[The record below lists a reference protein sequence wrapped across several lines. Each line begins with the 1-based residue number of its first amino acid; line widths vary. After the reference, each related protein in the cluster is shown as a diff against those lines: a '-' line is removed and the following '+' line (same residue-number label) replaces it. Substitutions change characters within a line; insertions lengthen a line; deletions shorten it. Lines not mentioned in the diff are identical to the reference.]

1 MGLTKRKDGWYVEF
15 PVTDDGKV
23 LQLARGT
30 PGAKLKRW
38 KTLTENKTLAKQQ
51 EAKIKTDLMMGKIQS
66 ERVKGPM
73 TFKALTDAYLADP
86 KIQRQRIYQKKKNWI
101 TKRFLPT
108 FGASTLLTDI
118 TEQKIE
124 KFLETR
130 RQDDGYQGTKTKAG
144 TVNRELAG
152 IKNIFMWG
160 IKKELLK
167 LNPAR
172 FLRPEKEN
180 NVRDEILDPE
190 QFGKLQECSP
200 SYLQPINYVAYVT
213 SMRAGEI
220 LGLTWDKVDLKGGFI
235 RLHAEDTKTHEG
247 RTIPLNFSIE
257 LLDLFRNLFKVR
269 NLHSSQVFL
278 RNGKPIRCMREAFK
292 TACQDAGI
300 QGFRFHDFRHTAIT
314 NMRRAGIDHL
324 TIMQISGHKTMAC
337 FTRYNSFREPDLQA
351 AAHQFN
357 TYLTLAPKPS
367 SHTLPETRVKIASSC

>member
-38 KTLTENKTLAKQQ
+38 KTLTDNKTLAKQQ
-51 EAKIKTDLMMGKIQS
+51 EAKIKTDLMMGKIVS

-86 KIQRQRIYQKKKNWI
+86 KIQRQTIYQKKENWI
-101 TKRFLPT
+101 NKRFLPT

-118 TEQKIE
+118 TEDKIE
-124 KFLETR
+124 RYLENR
-130 RQDDGYQGTKTKAG
+130 RKDDGYQGTKAKTA

-152 IKNIFMWG
+152 IKHLFTWG
-160 IKKELLK
+160 VKKEFLQY
-167 LNPAR
+167 NPAR
-172 FLRPEKEN
+172 FLRPEREN
-180 NVRDEILDPE
+180 NLRDEILDPG
-190 QFGKLQECSP
+190 QFAKLQACSP
-200 SYLQPINYVAYVT
+200 SYLQPINYVAYIT
-213 SMRAGEI
+213 GMREGEI
-220 LGLTWDKVDLKGGFI
+220 LGLTWEKVDLKGGFI
-235 RLHAEDTKTHEG
+235 RLQAEDTKTREG
-247 RTIPLNFSIE
+247 RTIPLNFSME
-257 LLDLFRNLFKVR
+257 LLDLFKNLFKVR
-269 NLHSSQVFL
+269 SLHSSQVFL
-278 RNGKPIRCMREAFK
+278 RKGEPIRCMREAFK

-324 TIMQISGHKTMAC
+324 TIMWISGHKTMAC

-351 AAHQFN
+351 AARQFN
-357 TYLTLAPKPS
+357 TYLTLAPKTPPQ
-367 SHTLPETRVKIASSC
+367 TLPAPGEKLASSC